1 MKLTLE
7 QMIDAGCCDGAEK
20 YFVRDKTRSAKSLLK
35 QSIKQGDYHDARYG
49 LAYMMTHRQQVEW
62 AIYCAESC
70 LPVYEN
76 SHNSKAPRAA
86 IEAAKAWLLNP
97 KEKNATAAA
106 YAAAYAAA
114 AAAAYAAA
122 AYAAANAAYVAA
134 YAAYAVAAAN
144 AAAYAAAAYAAASAT
159 RATNGAN
166 TVELLWKGYEILT
179 VEVYTGS
186 EGNE

>member
-7 QMIDAGCCDGAEK
+7 QMLDAGCCDRAEK
-20 YFVRDKTRSAKSLLK
+20 YFVRHKIRSAKTLLK

-97 KEKNATAAA
+97 TEKNATAAA
-106 YAAAYAAA
+106 FAA
-114 AAAAYAAA
+114 AAAAYAVAAAAA

>member
-7 QMIDAGCCDGAEK
+7 QMIDAGCCDRAEK
-20 YFVRDKTRSAKSLLK
+20 YFVRHKSRSAKTLLK
-35 QSIKQGDYHDARYG
+35 QSIKQGYYHDARYG
-49 LAYMMTHRQQVEW
+49 LAYMMTHRQRVEW

-76 SHNSKAPRAA
+76 SHNSKAPRGA

-97 KEKNATAAA
+97 TEKNATAAA

-114 AAAAYAAA
+114 AAAYAVAAA
-122 AYAAANAAYVAA
+122 AYAAAEANAAA
-134 YAAYAVAAAN
+134 YEAAN
-144 AAAYAAAAYAAASAT
+144 AAAYAT

-179 VEVYTGS
+179 GEVYTGS

>member
-7 QMIDAGCCDGAEK
+7 QMIDAGCCDRAEK
-20 YFVRDKTRSAKSLLK
+20 YFVRHKSRSAKTLLK
-35 QSIKQGDYHDARYG
+35 QSIKQGYYHDARYG
-49 LAYMMTHRQQVEW
+49 LAYMMTHRQRVEW

-70 LPVYEN
+70 LPVYGD
-76 SHNSKAPRAA
+76 SHNSKAPMAA

-97 KEKNATAAA
+97 TEKNATAAA
-106 YAAAYAAA
+106 FAASAAAYAVVAAAYAA

-122 AYAAANAAYVAA
+122 AANAAA
-134 YAAYAVAAAN
+134 YEAAN
-144 AAAYAAAAYAAASAT
+144 AAACAT

-179 VEVYTGS
+179 GEVYTGS

>member
-7 QMIDAGCCDGAEK
+7 QMIDAGCCDRAEK
-20 YFVRDKTRSAKSLLK
+20 YFVRHKIRSAKTLLK
-35 QSIKQGDYHDARYG
+35 QSIKQGYYHDARYG
-49 LAYMMTHRQQVEW
+49 LAYMMTHRQRVEW

-70 LPVYEN
+70 LPVYGD
-76 SHNSKAPRAA
+76 SHNSKAPMAA

-97 KEKNATAAA
+97 TEKNATAAA
-106 YAAAYAAA
+106 FAAA
-114 AAAAYAAA
+114 A
-122 AYAAANAAYVAA
+122 
-134 YAAYAVAAAN
+134 AAYAVAAAN

>member
-70 LPVYEN
+70 LPVCEN
-76 SHNSKAPRAA
+76 SHKSKAPRAA
-86 IEAAKAWLLNP
+86 IEAAKDWLLNP
-97 KEKNATAAA
+97 TEKNATAAASAAAYASASAA
-106 YAAAYAAA
+106 YAAAYAA
-114 AAAAYAAA
+114 YA
-122 AYAAANAAYVAA
+122 
-134 YAAYAVAAAN
+134 AAAN
-144 AAAYAAAAYAAASAT
+144 AAAYEAANAAASAT
-159 RATNGAN
+159 RATNGAKN
-166 TVELLWKGYEILT
+166 VELLWKGYEILT

-186 EGNE
+186 EGNK

>member
-76 SHNSKAPRAA
+76 SHNSKAPRGA

-97 KEKNATAAA
+97 TEKNATAAA

-114 AAAAYAAA
+114 AAAYAAAYAAAAA
-122 AYAAANAAYVAA
+122 AYAAA
-134 YAAYAVAAAN
+134 AAN
-144 AAAYAAAAYAAASAT
+144 AAACAT

-166 TVELLWKGYEILT
+166 NVELLWKGYEILT
-179 VEVYTGS
+179 GEVYTGS